1 MRFLVALLLVAL
13 LPCVASAQPGEG
25 AGPVAPQVWLDVRV
39 VTVYHATAAQTDDNP
54 LVTADGTR
62 VTSDSRICA
71 LSRELLERWGGP
83 VRYGDAVW
91 VDVPDREL
99 AGFWF
104 VHDTMAADVSGY
116 VDLLVPEGVLECWH
130 DGPVRVAGGC
140 VQAEIDVTLV
150 RW

>member
-54 LVTADGTR
+54 LVTADGTQ
-62 VTSDSRICA
+62 VTSGSRICA

-91 VDVPDREL
+91 VEVPDRGL
-99 AGFWF
+99 SGLWF
-104 VHDTMAADVSGY
+104 VHDTMSAEVSGY
-116 VDLLVPEGVLECWH
+116 IDLLVPEEVLECWH
-130 DGPVRVAGGC
+130 DGPVRGGC
-140 VQAEIDVTLV
+140 VQAEIDVSLV

>member
-1 MRFLVALLLVAL
+1 MALCLLAL
-13 LPCVASAQPGEG
+13 PSSVLAQPGEG
-25 AGPVAPQVWLDVRV
+25 AGSVAPQVRIDVRV
-39 VTVYHATAAQTDDNP
+39 VTVYHATAAQTDDTP

-91 VDVPDREL
+91 VEVPDREL
-99 AGFWF
+99 AGLWF
-104 VHDTMAADVSGY
+104 VHDTMSAEVSGY
-116 VDLLVPEGVLECWH
+116 ADLLVPEGVLECWH

-140 VQAEIDVTLV
+140 VRAEIDVTLV